1 MVHWERDV
9 QSLLRPSERL
19 LLTLEG
25 SYLPHGS
32 EGESEALAP
41 GDANPGSLSEEPSVI
56 LAVVEHVNRATS
68 GESGRLILDAFAL
81 SLEAKHPLKC
91 VPLRRSRGSIK
102 CRPWLPSLPPAY
114 ICNSRRI
121 SP

>member
-1 MVHWERDV
+1 MVRWERDV
-9 QSLLRPSERL
+9 QSLLRPSVRL

-32 EGESEALAP
+32 EGESSLAP
-41 GDANPGSLSEEPSVI
+41 GDTNLGSSSEESRVI

-81 SLEAKHPLKC
+81 SL
-91 VPLRRSRGSIK
+91 
-102 CRPWLPSLPPAY
+102 
-114 ICNSRRI
+114 
-121 SP
+121 

>member
-1 MVHWERDV
+1 V

-41 GDANPGSLSEEPSVI
+41 DDTSSGPSPSSEEPRVI

-68 GESGRLILDAFAL
+68 GESGRLILDASAL
-81 SLEAKHPLKC
+81 SFYANHPLKC
-91 VPLRRSRGSIK
+91 VPLHRGRGSIK
-102 CRPWLPSLPPAY
+102 CRLRSPSLPQTY